1 MLSCS
6 KKKKKKAEDQDKLLS
21 VLKTKVILLFGPAK
35 TRSDEMLVPQGLGC
49 MSVEVNK
56 WAHDL
61 VSHLQKT
68 LLCWETEKNIYIL
81 CLRFTSVRE
90 QCIPRIYS
98 STLSNL
104 PLITH
109 LFPWRETSQ
118 QALCQY
124 YPPLSNVW
132 HGSSQSELLTTSSD
146 TYLHAKFSLISIGV
160 LPKNYT
166 NEPPN
171 LYEVLTLKKPP
182 LFMQRLKRDW

>member
-1 MLSCS
+1 MFQ
-6 KKKKKKAEDQDKLLS
+6 KNKIKNAEDRDKLLS
-21 VLKTKVILLFGPAK
+21 VLKTKVILVFGPAK
-35 TRSDEMLVPQGLGC
+35 TRSEEMLLPQGLGC
-49 MSVEVNK
+49 MSVKLASDLMVW
-56 WAHDL
+56 WATYKNHYYAER
-61 VSHLQKT
+61 QK
-68 LLCWETEKNIYIL
+68 IYIYIA

-132 HGSSQSELLTTSSD
+132 HGSSQSELLATSSD
-146 TYLHAKFSLISIGV
+146 TYLHAKFSLISVEV